1 MQSFDFTTLLA
12 IKVDLVARWLPARIE
27 QVYQQDRFTI
37 YLSLRTLKK
46 RGWLCLCWH
55 PEAARICISEPPPK
69 IPDTFTFSD
78 QLRHQVKGL
87 ALTGIEAIA
96 DWERVLDLQFAKR
109 PGDEV
114 LWHLY
119 VEIMGKYSNV
129 ILTDARQQI
138 VAPAKQVGN
147 NQSSVRS
154 VQTGQPYEIPPPLT
168 GTLPKREELQTSW
181 QERVSLVPGKLQQ
194 QLLNSYRG
202 ISPKVATEIIT
213 AAKLSPQQVTTTLQ
227 VEDWQ
232 NLYQSWLTW
241 LEIQTTEKF
250 TLGKTDKGY
259 TVLGLV
265 PHVLV
270 EDVQQLIDNYYC
282 DNVNQRL
289 FRQLHH
295 QLKQKVINVLK
306 KSDRKADTFRDR
318 LQESTEAEFYRQ
330 QADLL
335 MAHLHLIKPGMLSI
349 ELNDFE
355 TNQPLKIKLNPEK
368 NPVQNAQ
375 SYYKVHQKLKRAK
388 NAVIPLLTE
397 VETEISYLQQVKTAL
412 NQLDNYQNPQDLE
425 TLSEIKDELIEQEYL
440 KSDRPLSKL
449 KDNSQPH
456 KFTTPSGHQL
466 LVGRNNRQ
474 NDILTFRTANDYD
487 LWFHTQEIPGGH
499 VLLRLEPG
507 AVPQQE
513 DLDFTANIAAYYSQA
528 RQSEAVPVIYTKP
541 KHVYKPKGA
550 KPGMAIY
557 KNETVIWGKPQLI
570 DHD

>member
-1 MQSFDFTTLLA
+1 MQSFDYTTLLA
-12 IKVDLVARWLPARIE
+12 IKVDLVEQWLPARIE

-37 YLSLRTLKK
+37 YLSLRTLNK
-46 RGWLCLCWH
+46 RGWLSICWH

-109 PGDEV
+109 PGDQV

-129 ILTDARQQI
+129 ILTDAKQQI
-138 VAPAKQVGN
+138 VAPAKQIGN

-168 GTLPKREELQTSW
+168 GTLPKLEEGQTSW

-202 ISPKVATEIIT
+202 VSPKIATEIIT
-213 AAKLSPQQVTTTLQ
+213 AANLSPQQITTTLGA
-227 VEDWQ
+227 EDWQ
-232 NLYQSWLTW
+232 NLYKSWLTW
-241 LEIQTTEKF
+241 IEIQSSEKF
-250 TLGKTDKGY
+250 TPGKTDQGY

-265 PHVLV
+265 PHLAV
-270 EDVQQLIDNYYC
+270 DDIQQLVDDYYRN
-282 DNVNQRL
+282 NVNQQL
-289 FRQLHH
+289 FQQLHH
-295 QLKQKVINVLK
+295 QLKQKVVNVLK
-306 KSDRKADTFRDR
+306 KSDRKANTFRDR
-318 LQESTEAEFYRQ
+318 LQESTESEFYKL

-375 SYYKVHQKLKRAK
+375 AYYKTHQKLKRAK

-412 NQLDNYQNPQDLE
+412 SQLANYHNPQDLE

-440 KSDRPLSKL
+440 KSDRPISKL

-456 KFTTPSGHQL
+456 NFTTPSGHQL

-507 AVPQQE
+507 AVPQKE
-513 DLDFTANIAAYYSQA
+513 DLEFTANIAAYYSQA

-541 KHVYKPKGA
+541 KYVYKPKGA

-557 KNETVIWGKPQLI
+557 KHETVIWGKPQLI
-570 DHD
+570 NHD

>member
-1 MQSFDFTTLLA
+1 MNLESPGFRHGEYVNLASLNANADLIYLPLLAKKYFMQSFDYTTLLA
-12 IKVDLVARWLPARIE
+12 IKVNLVEQWLPARIE

-37 YLSLRTLKK
+37 YLSLRTLDK
-46 RGWLCLCWH
+46 RGWLSICWH

-109 PGDEV
+109 PGDQV

-129 ILTDARQQI
+129 ILTDAKQQI
-138 VAPAKQVGN
+138 VAPAKQIGN

-168 GTLPKREELQTSW
+168 GTLPKLEEPQASW

-194 QLLNSYRG
+194 QLLHSYRG
-202 ISPKVATEIIT
+202 VSPKIATEIIT
-213 AAKLSPQQVTTTLQ
+213 SANLSPQQITTTLEE
-227 VEDWQ
+227 EDWQ
-232 NLYQSWLTW
+232 NLYKSWLTW
-241 LEIQTTEKF
+241 LEMQSTEKF

-265 PHVLV
+265 PHVPV
-270 EDVQQLIDNYYC
+270 KDVQQLIDNYYRN
-282 DNVNQRL
+282 NVNQRL
-289 FRQLHH
+289 FQQLHH
-295 QLKQKVINVLK
+295 QLKQKVANVLK
-306 KSDRKADTFRDR
+306 KSDRKANTFRDR
-318 LQESTEAEFYRQ
+318 LKESTEAEFYRQ

-375 SYYKVHQKLKRAK
+375 AYYKIHQKLKRAQ

-412 NQLDNYQNPQDLE
+412 NQLAN
-425 TLSEIKDELIEQEYL
+425 LSLI
-440 KSDRPLSKL
+440 
-449 KDNSQPH
+449 H
-456 KFTTPSGHQL
+456 
-466 LVGRNNRQ
+466 
-474 NDILTFRTANDYD
+474 I
-487 LWFHTQEIPGGH
+487 
-499 VLLRLEPG
+499 
-507 AVPQQE
+507 
-513 DLDFTANIAAYYSQA
+513 
-528 RQSEAVPVIYTKP
+528 
-541 KHVYKPKGA
+541 
-550 KPGMAIY
+550 
-557 KNETVIWGKPQLI
+557 
-570 DHD
+570 

>member
-1 MQSFDFTTLLA
+1 MQSFDYTTLLA
-12 IKVDLVARWLPARIE
+12 IKVNLVEQWLPARIE

-37 YLSLRTLKK
+37 YLSLRTLDK
-46 RGWLCLCWH
+46 RGWLSICWH

-129 ILTDARQQI
+129 ILTDAKQQI
-138 VAPAKQVGN
+138 VAPAKQIGN

-168 GTLPKREELQTSW
+168 GTLPKLEEPQASW

-194 QLLNSYRG
+194 QLLHSYRG
-202 ISPKVATEIIT
+202 VSPKIATEIIT
-213 AAKLSPQQVTTTLQ
+213 SANLSPQQITTTLEE
-227 VEDWQ
+227 EDWQ
-232 NLYQSWLTW
+232 NLYKSWLTW
-241 LEIQTTEKF
+241 LEMQSTEKF

-265 PHVLV
+265 PHVPV
-270 EDVQQLIDNYYC
+270 KDVQQLIDNYYRN
-282 DNVNQRL
+282 NVNQRL
-289 FRQLHH
+289 FQQLHH
-295 QLKQKVINVLK
+295 QLKQKVANVLK
-306 KSDRKADTFRDR
+306 KSDRKANTFRDR
-318 LQESTEAEFYRQ
+318 LKESTEAEFYRQ

-375 SYYKVHQKLKRAK
+375 AYYKIHQKLKRAQ

-412 NQLDNYQNPQDLE
+412 NQLANYHNPQDLE

-440 KSDRPLSKL
+440 KSDRPISKL

-456 KFTTPSGHQL
+456 SFTTPSGHQL

-528 RQSEAVPVIYTKP
+528 RQSEVVPVIYTKP
-541 KHVYKPKGA
+541 KYVYKPKGA

-557 KNETVIWGKPQLI
+557 KHETVIWGKPQLI
-570 DHD
+570 NHD

>member
-1 MQSFDFTTLLA
+1 MQSFDYTTLLA
-12 IKVDLVARWLPARIE
+12 IKVNLVEQWLPARIE

-37 YLSLRTLKK
+37 YLSLRTLDK
-46 RGWLCLCWH
+46 RGWLSICWH

-109 PGDEV
+109 PGDQV

-129 ILTDARQQI
+129 ILTDAKQQI
-138 VAPAKQVGN
+138 VAPAKQIGN

-168 GTLPKREELQTSW
+168 GTLPKLEEPQASW

-194 QLLNSYRG
+194 QLLHSYRG
-202 ISPKVATEIIT
+202 VSPKIATEIIT
-213 AAKLSPQQVTTTLQ
+213 SANLSPQQITTTLEE
-227 VEDWQ
+227 EDWQ
-232 NLYQSWLTW
+232 NLYKSWLTW
-241 LEIQTTEKF
+241 LEMQSTEKF

-265 PHVLV
+265 PHVPV
-270 EDVQQLIDNYYC
+270 KDVQQLIDNYYRN
-282 DNVNQRL
+282 NVNQRL
-289 FRQLHH
+289 FQQLHH
-295 QLKQKVINVLK
+295 QLKQKVANVLK
-306 KSDRKADTFRDR
+306 KSDRKANTFRDR
-318 LQESTEAEFYRQ
+318 LKESTEAEFYRQ

-375 SYYKVHQKLKRAK
+375 AYYKIHQKLKRAQ

-412 NQLDNYQNPQDLE
+412 NQLANYHNSQDLE

-440 KSDRPLSKL
+440 KSDRPISKL

-456 KFTTPSGHQL
+456 SFTTPSGHQL

-528 RQSEAVPVIYTKP
+528 RQSEVVPVIYTKP
-541 KHVYKPKGA
+541 KYVYKPKGA

-557 KNETVIWGKPQLI
+557 KHETVIWGKPQLI
-570 DHD
+570 NHD